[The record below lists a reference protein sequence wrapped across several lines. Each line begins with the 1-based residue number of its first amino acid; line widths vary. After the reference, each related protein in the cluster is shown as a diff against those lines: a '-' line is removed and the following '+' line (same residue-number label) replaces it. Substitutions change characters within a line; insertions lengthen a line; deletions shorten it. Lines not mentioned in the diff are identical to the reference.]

1 MTIKGP
7 ERLRIFQIE
16 SVQIESSWLA
26 HHSEKTLIL
35 VFITKYWQVLTRFMS
50 LFSLCSPKLIG
61 KSKMECFEK
70 IVLFLGFL
78 MSSGGI
84 ERDHCMQW
92 IKQIFKEMITL
103 YSPTP
108 QNGQTHSSNS
118 SATADELLE
127 CV

>member
-1 MTIKGP
+1 
-7 ERLRIFQIE
+7 
-16 SVQIESSWLA
+16 
-26 HHSEKTLIL
+26 
-35 VFITKYWQVLTRFMS
+35 
-50 LFSLCSPKLIG
+50 
-61 KSKMECFEK
+61 
-70 IVLFLGFL
+70 